1 MPHQAAPGFMQA
13 TEGALI
19 AIVFGILLAHLALL
33 RFLHRC
39 KDLMPTT
46 MDGVL
51 SDGLHPITMT
61 LTDLGLQ
68 HATVNEQL
76 AEVCRIGA
84 DLADALEAMPTGVG
98 AASVAPAAGMP
109 DLQTTIMDLMLNR
122 FLGSSDA
129 SPQEQ
134 IRPIHQ
140 GQATPNHDDPADYT
154 EPTP

>member
-1 MPHQAAPGFMQA
+1 MQA

-19 AIVFGILLAHLALL
+19 AIVLGILLAHLALL

-51 SDGLHPITMT
+51 SDGLHPITET
-61 LTDLGLQ
+61 LAALGHQ
-68 HATVNEQL
+68 HATVNDQL

-84 DLADALEAMPTGVG
+84 DLADALEAMPAGVG
-98 AASVAPAAGMP
+98 AAAVAPSSGVP
-109 DLQTTIMDLMLNR
+109 DLQTTIMDLKLNR

-140 GQATPNHDDPADYT
+140 GQATPNDDDPADNHQ
-154 EPTP
+154 PTP

>member
-1 MPHQAAPGFMQA
+1 MQA

-51 SDGLHPITMT
+51 SDGLHPITET

-84 DLADALEAMPTGVG
+84 DLADALEAMPAGVG

-140 GQATPNHDDPADYT
+140 GQATPNHDDPADNP

>member
-1 MPHQAAPGFMQA
+1 MQA

-51 SDGLHPITMT
+51 SDGLHPITET

-84 DLADALEAMPTGVG
+84 DLADALEAMPAGVG
-98 AASVAPAAGMP
+98 AAAVAPSSGVP

-140 GQATPNHDDPADYT
+140 GQATPNDDDPADNHQ
-154 EPTP
+154 PTP

>member
-1 MPHQAAPGFMQA
+1 MQA

-19 AIVFGILLAHLALL
+19 AIVLGILLAHLALL

-51 SDGLHPITMT
+51 SDGLHPITET
-61 LTDLGLQ
+61 LAALGHQ
-68 HATVNEQL
+68 HATVNDQL

-84 DLADALEAMPTGVG
+84 DLADALEAMPAGVG
-98 AASVAPAAGMP
+98 AAAVAPSSGVP

-140 GQATPNHDDPADYT
+140 GQATPNDDDPADNHQ
-154 EPTP
+154 PTP